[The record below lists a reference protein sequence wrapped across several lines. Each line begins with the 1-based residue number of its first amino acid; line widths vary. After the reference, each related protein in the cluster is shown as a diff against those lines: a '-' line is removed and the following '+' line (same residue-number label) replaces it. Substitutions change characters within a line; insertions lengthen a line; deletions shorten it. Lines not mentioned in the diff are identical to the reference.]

1 MSDATFTLNDKEY
14 KIADLT
20 DDQKKLLAEA
30 NMAKAGT
37 AEYEYKYT
45 VMRNRYEVLVNA
57 LAKELDGGTEAEA

>member
-30 NMAKAGT
+30 NTAKTAT
-37 AEYEYKYT
+37 AEYEYKYS